1 LNNNNLSRRKFL
13 CLSSILSTGLIL
25 GRPSSA
31 QSLDGHVY
39 DVVIVGAGISGLVA
53 ARHLVSKGIDNI
65 LVLEARSRVGGRTF
79 NHDIGNG
86 YVAEA
91 GGQWV
96 GPTQTAI
103 HELCS
108 ELGIGIFP
116 TYFEGETVYDIDGDR
131 FTDTYSQDEPSNLE
145 LKIDALASTVPIE
158 NPWSA
163 PKAIEWDALS
173 LADWIREEN
182 ITGGDEA
189 SLISA
194 ARYTL
199 DSTTED
205 VSFLYFLYYVQSAG
219 SLHVLESM
227 RGGAQDSRI
236 EGGSQIISLKI
247 AQALGNKVQLS
258 APVSKISQL
267 STTAV
272 VEIQDQ
278 KIQCQQIIM
287 AMMPSD
293 CEKIEF
299 EPSLPEKRK
308 LLQENWPSS
317 GGGSKINVVYEKPF
331 WRAAGLNGM
340 SFGEGKLQFIVDN
353 SPPDGQLGVLMIL
366 GSQSNSFSEGAAKEQ
381 QVTAELSKLF
391 GPQATQNIG
400 YHEMFWDSEA
410 YTAGCVSALMPGVL
424 TKYGSAMR
432 GSAGKIHWAG
442 TEASEVWTGYMEGA
456 VRAGK
461 NAARHAIEAL

>member
-1 LNNNNLSRRKFL
+1 LNRNNWSRRKFVS
-13 CLSSILSTGLIL
+13 LSSILGTGLIL
-25 GRPSSA
+25 GHPSSA
-31 QSLDGHVY
+31 QSSDEHVY

-53 ARHLVSKGIDNI
+53 ARHLVSKGINNI

-103 HELCS
+103 YDLCS
-108 ELGIGIFP
+108 ELGIGIYP
-116 TYFEGETVYDIDGDR
+116 TNFEGETVYDIDGER
-131 FTDTYSQDEPSNLE
+131 FTDTYSQDEPSSLE
-145 LKIDALASTVPIE
+145 LKIDALAATVSIE

-163 PKAIEWDALS
+163 PRATEWDALS

-182 ITGGDEA
+182 IVDDDKA

-199 DSTTED
+199 GSSTED
-205 VSFLYFLYYVQSAG
+205 LSFLYFLYYVQSAG

-267 STTAV
+267 GTTAL
-272 VEIQDQ
+272 VEIQNQ
-278 KIQCQQIIM
+278 RIQCQQIIM

-293 CEKIEF
+293 CDKITF

-308 LLQENWPSS
+308 LLQENWPKS
-317 GGGSKINVVYEKPF
+317 GGGSKINVVYDKPF

-366 GSQSNSFSEGAAKEQ
+366 GSENNSFSEGAAKEQ
-381 QVTAELSKLF
+381 EVTAELAKLF

-400 YHEMFWDSEA
+400 YHEMSWDSEA

-424 TKYGSAMR
+424 TKYGTAMR
-432 GSAGKIHWAG
+432 EPTARIHWAG

-456 VRAGK
+456 VRAGQ
-461 NAARHAIEAL
+461 NAARHIIETL